1 MSLPDR
7 PIFTAAD
14 LLAYKRA
21 RGLLPEIVPPE
32 TVIIILQRTL
42 LDYVR
47 RRYSVSRLPGFNGEM
62 FGLKKMSGR
71 VAVCGN
77 LGLGSPV
84 VAAITD
90 ELAAWGVKRFLLIG
104 LAGGLQADLQSGDL
118 VLANRA
124 WRGEG
129 TSGHYL
135 PPGAW
140 AAAAPQWVA
149 GWAAA
154 LGRRGRAVRVGDSWT
169 TDAPFRE
176 MRNLVIE
183 KQTQGVLTVEMEAA
197 ALLAVAQATGVQAA
211 AAFVVADT
219 LAAGR
224 WRLTPNE
231 DQLAVGLTILFEAA
245 LEMVT

>member
-1 MSLPDR
+1 MSSPDR

-14 LLAYKRA
+14 LLAHKRA
-21 RGLLPEIVPPE
+21 RGLLPESAPPE
-32 TVIIILQRTL
+32 TVIIVLQRTL

-47 RRYSVSRLPGFNGEM
+47 RRYSVIRLRGFNGEM

-84 VAAITD
+84 VAATAD

-104 LAGGLQADLQSGDL
+104 LAGGLQSDLQAGDL

-135 PPGAW
+135 SPSQW
-140 AAAAPQWVA
+140 AEAAPHCVA
-149 GWAAA
+149 DWAAA
-154 LGRRGRAVRVGDSWT
+154 LGRRGKAVRVGDSWT

-176 MRNLVIE
+176 MLSLVIE

-197 ALLAVAQATGVQAA
+197 ALLAVAQATGAQAA

-219 LAAGR
+219 LAEGR

-231 DQLAVGLTILFEAA
+231 DRLAVGLRILFEAA
-245 LEMVT
+245 LETVT